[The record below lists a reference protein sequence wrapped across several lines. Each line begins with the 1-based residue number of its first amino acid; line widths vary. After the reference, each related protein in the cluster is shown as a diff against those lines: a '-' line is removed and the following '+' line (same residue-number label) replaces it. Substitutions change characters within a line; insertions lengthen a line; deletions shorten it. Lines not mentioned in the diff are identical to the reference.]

1 MKNSDFFKSV
11 TCATSSHPRL
21 EEGGPQQP
29 LTMIMLN
36 HDVFTGR
43 YWLQGMTSVAV
54 ATNAIA
60 EMVPDITRGWN
71 GKVQKWK
78 KRWEGKVMRKHGLE
92 EGQSSRSPILNH
104 EDGVLKG
111 GGKGWGSK
119 LVPKRDIIKVP
130 YNGGSVHIWTDKWKE
145 KCRCSCGHADVP
157 SPLQRMRQSTNH
169 FPCMESSVIS
179 ICWCIT
185 ELSPLFGDSDFSNCS
200 KHSLSNRDLW
210 PASYFAVFIQI
221 SCPTI
226 FCGTILGLELC
237 ACLSWSKPCFT
248 Q

>member
-1 MKNSDFFKSV
+1 MSTLTCILTQETYDKGIEKASTVWFFQQISLFLYIFDLPPEMKNSDFFKSV

-29 LTMIMLN
+29 LSMIMLN

-78 KRWEGKVMRKHGLE
+78 KRGEGEVMRKHGL

-111 GGKGWGSK
+111 GGKDEEVSW
-119 LVPKRDIIKVP
+119 
-130 YNGGSVHIWTDKWKE
+130 
-145 KCRCSCGHADVP
+145 CRRET
-157 SPLQRMRQSTNH
+157 L
-169 FPCMESSVIS
+169 
-179 ICWCIT
+179 
-185 ELSPLFGDSDFSNCS
+185 
-200 KHSLSNRDLW
+200 
-210 PASYFAVFIQI
+210 
-221 SCPTI
+221 
-226 FCGTILGLELC
+226 
-237 ACLSWSKPCFT
+237 
-248 Q
+248 